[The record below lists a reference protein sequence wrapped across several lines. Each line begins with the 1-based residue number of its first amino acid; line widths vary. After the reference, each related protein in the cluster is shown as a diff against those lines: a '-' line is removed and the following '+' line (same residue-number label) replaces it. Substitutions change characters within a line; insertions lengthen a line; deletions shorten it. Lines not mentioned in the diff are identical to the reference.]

1 MTFTRENSIIICRI
15 ALFSPLSTKF
25 FQSNGVLYTMKR
37 EEIIS
42 ILCDLHKISGFRVSL
57 HGTDFREIAAYPEE
71 RLPFCALVQADGGE
85 LARCV
90 ECDAEAARR
99 VQSTGEPLI
108 YKCHHG
114 LCEAVCPLYNFGTLT
129 GYIMMG
135 QVADE
140 HADRNYLE
148 AVLLELSHDAA
159 TVRKAVS
166 GIRTVSTELLTSFA
180 RIMTICAEYMTLT
193 NALPSHAP
201 RTPELAKIYLHEN
214 YADKITIKDIC
225 KSLGCSKSALLSA
238 FKAEYGTTV
247 NAYLCDVR
255 IAEAEKLLHS
265 TNMSISAIADAT
277 GFYDQSYFSKV
288 FSSRLGKTPTDYR
301 KDCQK

>member
-1 MTFTRENSIIICRI
+1 
-15 ALFSPLSTKF
+15 
-25 FQSNGVLYTMKR
+25 MKR

-42 ILCDLHKISGFRVSL
+42 ILCELHKISGFRVSL
-57 HGTDFREIAAYPEE
+57 HGTDFKEIAAYPEE
-71 RLPFCALVQADGGE
+71 RLPFCALVQKDEGE
-85 LARCV
+85 LRRCE
-90 ECDAEAARR
+90 ECDKDAAKK
-99 VQSTGEPLI
+99 VQSSSEPLI

-135 QVADE
+135 QMADE

-148 AVLLELSHDAA
+148 AVLLSLAHDVQTA
-159 TVRKAVS
+159 R
-166 GIRTVSTELLTSFA
+166 RTVGEIPTVESVKLTSFA

-214 YADKITIKDIC
+214 YAEKITIKDIC
-225 KSLGCSKSALLSA
+225 RSLGCSKSALLSA
-238 FKAEYGTTV
+238 FKNEYGTTV
-247 NAYLCDVR
+247 NSYLSSIR
-255 IAEAEKLLHS
+255 IAEAKRLLENTS
-265 TNMSISAIADAT
+265 MSISQIADET

-288 FSSRLGKTPTDYR
+288 FSRELGKTPSDYR
-301 KDCQK
+301 KELNK